1 MTLMPTKVGD
11 SWYAALTLFAQ
22 NDMFKIYILCVFII
36 ENVLPTV
43 LLITFSLV
51 SNAKFNKRVRMNQE
65 TGMVGSSEE
74 LKKDEVRFSR
84 MIMVI
89 MIVFSV
95 TRSFDLIVG
104 LAFRVI
110 IFTAP
115 SNYEI
120 KVIMNFFR
128 QLAYLFL
135 IAANALNS
143 LIYMAMK
150 SKLRQIL
157 PFRRQVQGTPRSQY

>member
-1 MTLMPTKVGD
+1 MMLVPTKVGD
-11 SWYAALTLFAQ
+11 SWYAARTMFTQ
-22 NDMFKIYILCVFII
+22 EDIFKIYILLVFII

-43 LLITFSLV
+43 LLITFSLIA
-51 SNAKFNKRVRMNQE
+51 NAKFKKRVRMNQE
-65 TGMVGSSEE
+65 TGMVRSSEE
-74 LKKDEVRFSR
+74 LRKDEIRFSR

-89 MIVFSV
+89 TIVFSV

-110 IFTAP
+110 IFIAP

-135 IAANALNS
+135 ISANALNS
-143 LIYMAMK
+143 LIYMSMK

-157 PFRRQVQGTPRSQY
+157 PFR